1 MMVGRYGCFVIAK
14 SRKTALLINSIFI
27 HVVNCDRYLNWNTH
41 YIALLVLYRHTVYTE
56 KDNTDTQTVVTIFR
70 RRRTSFRLHNNIITC
85 IKANTIILLAEC
97 AIEAAAGAKPKK
109 KITFLP
115 NRVSQSDHVCAA
127 AKICCGGA
135 AAESRCNNTVW
146 RELELDLVV
155 VVVVVR
161 QPAAALGVDGGRPN
175 RPPGGAPAQ
184 ARQRR
189 VTTAAGE
196 SLPGRRT
203 ARALLFERV
212 CVCVCVCTCLR
223 RDSSV
228 YLYVCVYII

>member
-1 MMVGRYGCFVIAK
+1 VRC
-14 SRKTALLINSIFI
+14 RKQKL
-27 HVVNCDRYLNWNTH
+27 
-41 YIALLVLYRHTVYTE
+41 
-56 KDNTDTQTVVTIFR
+56 
-70 RRRTSFRLHNNIITC
+70 
-85 IKANTIILLAEC
+85 
-97 AIEAAAGAKPKK
+97 
-109 KITFLP
+109 TFLP
-115 NRVSQSDHVCAA
+115 NRVSQSDHVCAAAA

-155 VVVVVR
+155 VVVVVVR
-161 QPAAALGVDGGRPN
+161 QPVAALGVDGGRPN

-212 CVCVCVCTCLR
+212 CTCLR

-228 YLYVCVYII
+228 HLYVCVCVCVKFMIYILYL